1 MTNIIS
7 PNTSSDISPEISP
20 NDRCFL
26 YGDGFFSTVRV
37 TAGVPELWPLH
48 LARLQH
54 TAAQLA
60 IDIADWNVI
69 SEAVVNAIA
78 TAHVDK
84 AVLKIQV
91 SRGSGQRGYSPA
103 GIAPASVYIS
113 LGNLPDY
120 SRWQQ
125 QGVTLALAE
134 LQLAVQ
140 PLLAGLKHCNRLEQV
155 LLKQQAISRG
165 VDDLLVCDQQGY
177 VTEAIA
183 ANLFLHRA
191 GRWYTPELS
200 RAGVAG
206 VMRSH
211 LLSRNP
217 NIKQVNWLLPELTSV
232 DAMVLSSALMG
243 VVPVQSYN
251 NQPLDL
257 ALAKTWCNELL
268 C

>member
-1 MTNIIS
+1 VTNIIS
-7 PNTSSDISPEISP
+7 PNTSSDISPD
-20 NDRCFL
+20 DRCFL

-37 TAGVPELWPLH
+37 TGGVPELWPLH

-60 IDIADWNVI
+60 IDIADWNLISNAVI
-69 SEAVVNAIA
+69 DAIA
-78 TAHVDK
+78 TAQANN
-84 AVLKIQV
+84 AVLKIQL

-113 LGNLPDY
+113 ISNLPDY

-211 LLSRNP
+211 LLSRHP
-217 NIKQVNWLLPELTSV
+217 DIEQVNWRLSELKNV
-232 DAMVLSSALMG
+232 DAMVLTNALMG
-243 VVPVQSYN
+243 GVPVQSYN

-257 ALAKTWCNELL
+257 VLAKTWCSELL